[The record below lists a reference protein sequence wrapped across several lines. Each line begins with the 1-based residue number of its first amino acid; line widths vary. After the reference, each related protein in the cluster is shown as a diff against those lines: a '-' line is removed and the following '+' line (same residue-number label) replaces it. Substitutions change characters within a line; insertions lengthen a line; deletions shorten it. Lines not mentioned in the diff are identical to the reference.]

1 MISECLLCSNA
12 KTVHVRTW
20 SEFKQL
26 ATTLRPFS
34 IGYTMQRA
42 PLSRPPI
49 GLRLI
54 FADKNT
60 QYVFL
65 DFAKDNM
72 LKHTKIPI
80 QTTSTGEAFIG
91 EETIRNFLRE
101 QLKRKDLNIYS
112 LEVLGY

>member
-1 MISECLLCSNA
+1 MHSDAQI
-12 KTVHVRTW
+12 VHIRTW

-26 ATTLRPFS
+26 ATALKPS
-34 IGYTMQRA
+34 CIAYTMQRA
-42 PLSRPPI
+42 PLSQPPI

-54 FADKNT
+54 FTIQNT

-65 DFAKDNM
+65 DFAKNNL

-80 QTTSTGEAFIG
+80 QITSTGEAFIS
-91 EETIRNFLRE
+91 EETIRNFLHE
-101 QLKRKDLNIYS
+101 QLKRKDLSIYS